1 MNYWANKISLCH
13 WVAKKKF
20 FCSNFRPDFWPFTTP
35 QLYSLMYEKLSLFR
49 NEMFV
54 LDEMLTNKM
63 VQNLPHFFCATIIP
77 PGLCFHIPKYRT
89 FVANK
94 GSVLYMFFVV
104 KQYMNCCNICIK
116 GRYNSCIFFKTVC
129 DIC

>member
-1 MNYWANKISLCH
+1 M
-13 WVAKKKF
+13 
-20 FCSNFRPDFWPFTTP
+20 RT
-35 QLYSLMYEKLSLFR
+35 EKLSLFR

-77 PGLCFHIPKYRT
+77 PPNKCPGLCFHIPKIKRFASSYFIKHKNPYFLRVLLYRT
-89 FVANK
+89 FAANK

>member
-1 MNYWANKISLCH
+1 
-13 WVAKKKF
+13 
-20 FCSNFRPDFWPFTTP
+20 
-35 QLYSLMYEKLSLFR
+35 MYEKLSLFR

-63 VQNLPHFFCATIIP
+63 VQNLPQSLPP
-77 PGLCFHIPKYRT
+77 PGLCFHITQIKRFASSYFIKHKNPYFLRVLLYRT